1 MDEGRHPINDNS
13 YKQRET
19 RNSRSTSRSLSRS
32 KSRGRHCA
40 RGRDESN
47 DPVLEAVR
55 SLRSEMSES
64 FCKMESSI
72 NEIKSTLAKNEKK
85 IKVLE
90 QRVEEH
96 DEKMISHDDAVG
108 YLVKQVEMLQDK
120 VDQLENHSRRSNIRI
135 VGVPEH
141 AEKGLKM
148 HDFVRTVLRDAL
160 EIGPETPLTVE
171 RAHRTGPVAPV
182 REGDKPRQSRA
193 IIARLLNFQTKQDI
207 MQRAYTKGELRYMGN
222 RISIFHDYSAELL
235 RKRKEY
241 DPVKRALAAK
251 NIKYSLIFPAK
262 FRVFHNNQT
271 HDFDSPAKAEPFL
284 HSVGIIPPD
293 RPAVAGTMRKFMAE
307 RWDTVGPRRSE
318 RQRDRTVN
326 QRR

>member
-1 MDEGRHPINDNS
+1 MDEQRHPMKDNS
-13 YKQRET
+13 YKQGET
-19 RNSRSTSRSLSRS
+19 RNSRSTSRSPSS
-32 KSRGRHCA
+32 NESGGRHYA
-40 RGRDESN
+40 RGRDKSH

-72 NEIKSTLAKNEKK
+72 NEVKSTLAKNEKK
-85 IKVLE
+85 LKLLE
-90 QRVEEH
+90 QRVEYH
-96 DEKMISHDDAVG
+96 DEKLISHDDAVG
-108 YLVKQVEMLQDK
+108 YLVKQVETLQNK

-148 HDFVRTVLRDAL
+148 HDFVGTVLRDAL
-160 EIGPETPLTVE
+160 EIGSETLVTVE
-171 RAHRTGPVAPV
+171 RAHRTGAVAPV

-241 DPVKRALAAK
+241 DSVKRALSTK

-262 FRVFHNNQT
+262 FRVFHNNQA
-271 HDFDSPAKAEPFL
+271 HDFDSPAKTEPFL
-284 HSVGIIPPD
+284 RSVGIIPPD
-293 RPAVAGTMRKFMAE
+293 RPAAAGTMRTLMTE
-307 RWDTVGPRRSE
+307 RWHTVGPRRSE
-318 RQRDRTVN
+318 RQRDRTEN